1 MPVFLAPWLGP
12 LIVAA
17 APWLARLPG
26 FDALK
31 RWARTITYVAV
42 LALGVW
48 GGVRAHAWWTR
59 DHLTPAEAAARTEA
73 ARQASLVKAKA
84 AEIAARERALA
95 DKEATL
101 AERERL
107 VAAEAAQIDEFTRTL
122 EADRARN
129 SGDAVAVIGADDKWL
144 RAWQSRRR

>member
-26 FDALK
+26 IDALR

-59 DHLTPAEAAARTEA
+59 DNLTPAQAAAQTEA
-73 ARQASLVKAKA
+73 ARQASLVKTKA
-84 AEIAARERALA
+84 VEIAARERALA

-107 VAAEAAQIDEFTRTL
+107 VAAEAAQIDEFTRAM
-122 EADRARN
+122 ESDRATAAA
-129 SGDAVAVIGADDKWL
+129 STAALYGDDDQWL
-144 RAWQSRRR
+144 RAWRRRGY